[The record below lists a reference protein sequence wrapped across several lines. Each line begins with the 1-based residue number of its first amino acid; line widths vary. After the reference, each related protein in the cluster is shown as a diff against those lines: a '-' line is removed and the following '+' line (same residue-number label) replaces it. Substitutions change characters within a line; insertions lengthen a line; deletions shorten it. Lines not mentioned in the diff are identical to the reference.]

1 MAEKKIL
8 GKNDILFIYAAI
20 KDDEGANVAANY
32 FPVAC
37 LTSND
42 ISHSQAMTDGTVT
55 KCNTSPDPTYGAYS
69 YQITFEAENMEDDG
83 LKASYS
89 AVYDAMKL
97 AKTSEGYIYFKIETT
112 MSDDT
117 KRTEFGKGYITELS
131 RTSPAE
137 GAETFSGTIRGSGE
151 LSATDLNV

>member
-1 MAEKKIL
+1 
-8 GKNDILFIYAAI
+8 
-20 KDDEGANVAANY
+20 
-32 FPVAC
+32 
-37 LTSND
+37 
-42 ISHSQAMTDGTVT
+42 
-55 KCNTSPDPTYGAYS
+55 
-69 YQITFEAENMEDDG
+69 MEDDG